1 MIDLYTLSVIIFFA
15 VLGILIYKD
24 RKSIDFKYVLIM
36 RRTKRF
42 RNLLDKIARTSPLF
56 WKITGTIAII
66 VCLGSMIFG
75 IYNLLNNAYLVYIG
89 VIVPPPALAIPIPA
103 GQTIIVPGFI
113 GIPFWFWIIVVATI
127 LIPHETFHGIIARTE
142 KIKLKDVGLMLL
154 LLQFISIP
162 VVIIYF
168 IYTKS
173 FDLILFLTAALFSLV
188 GAFVE
193 PEEKQLKKSK
203 LITKLRVF
211 SAGSFINIIIGIS
224 LALFVQTFI
233 WSPNVHGI
241 LITSVN
247 ETSPASQI
255 GLEPGMVIE
264 SIDNKQ
270 LSMNFYDYSFLTLLT
285 SRSNSEDITKYISAI
300 ILSQTLSD
308 YKPGDNVKLRVDGIN
323 YDFKLGEREIEVNE
337 TYFEKVPYIGITSE
351 ANTKDINLFFV
362 VFPLLSMMSL
372 LNILVGIFNILPLY
386 PLDGGLVVKAITER
400 YAKKISDKITLGL
413 TFFMIFILIYL
424 VIGPFIK
431 I

>member
-1 MIDLYTLSVIIFFA
+1 
-15 VLGILIYKD
+15 
-24 RKSIDFKYVLIM
+24 
-36 RRTKRF
+36 
-42 RNLLDKIARTSPLF
+42 
-56 WKITGTIAII
+56 
-66 VCLGSMIFG
+66 
-75 IYNLLNNAYLVYIG
+75 
-89 VIVPPPALAIPIPA
+89 
-103 GQTIIVPGFI
+103 
-113 GIPFWFWIIVVATI
+113 
-127 LIPHETFHGIIARTE
+127 
-142 KIKLKDVGLMLL
+142 
-154 LLQFISIP
+154 
-162 VVIIYF
+162 
-168 IYTKS
+168 
-173 FDLILFLTAALFSLV
+173 
-188 GAFVE
+188 
-193 PEEKQLKKSK
+193 
-203 LITKLRVF
+203 
-211 SAGSFINIIIGIS
+211 
-224 LALFVQTFI
+224 
-233 WSPNVHGI
+233 
-241 LITSVN
+241 
-247 ETSPASQI
+247 
-255 GLEPGMVIE
+255 
-264 SIDNKQ
+264 
-270 LSMNFYDYSFLTLLT
+270 MNFYDYSFLTLLT